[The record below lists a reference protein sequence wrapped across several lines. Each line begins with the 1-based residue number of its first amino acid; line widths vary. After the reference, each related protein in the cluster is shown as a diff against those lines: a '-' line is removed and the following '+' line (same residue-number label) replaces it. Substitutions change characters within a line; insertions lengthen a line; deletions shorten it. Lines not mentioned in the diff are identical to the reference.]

1 MTITTVPI
9 LLLVLVLAAV
19 LVRLAVAVVRFVRLT
34 PAARRHW
41 LPARWHRLRWRWL
54 SRNLGLAYLDQ
65 HRKLARPVVPFGTS
79 VKIRPVDMAAPAR
92 LRFPRARFRPD
103 EYGFTARVKTVPKVG
118 LAEVEKAA
126 PYLAD
131 AWRCVRVSVAQ
142 PKPGRLLVRGLRR
155 DPLTEPLSM
164 ADAPAGVYD
173 QMPSARKLKFLV
185 EGASATTILRAD
197 QGASGRK
204 VFRLY
209 LGRDEWGGHRFA
221 LLANITGAVIAGMP
235 GTGKTTLANS
245 LLCQLAPSPAVRLAI
260 ADGQGGADFEP
271 WRHRA
276 YAYAGDSRADAAGLL
291 EDIHAEMRHRFAT
304 VLERTGHRNAWKT
317 GPTEAFPL
325 LFLVV
330 DEAHGYLDE
339 SMAKGDKAAE
349 AHVRTCRA
357 MLGQLVRRGRSVL
370 IFSLILSQKPTS
382 DAVPSFISANAGL
395 RLCFGV
401 QTIDGA
407 VSVLGETIREHPTLS
422 PLTLQGPESVGVLT
436 ARLTTAGLP
445 FTRLRVPEVSEE
457 AADARARELV
467 SS

>member
-1 MTITTVPI
+1 MTINTVPI

-54 SRNLGLAYLDQ
+54 SRNLGLAYVDQ
-65 HRKLARPVVPFGTS
+65 HRQLARPVVPFGTS

-103 EYGFTARVKTVPKVG
+103 EYGFTARVKTVPRVG
-118 LAEVEKAA
+118 RAEVEKAA

-164 ADAPAGVYD
+164 ADAPAGVYGSRSVL
-173 QMPSARKLKFLV
+173 PARV
-185 EGASATTILRAD
+185 
-197 QGASGRK
+197 
-204 VFRLY
+204 Y
-209 LGRDEWGGHRFA
+209 LGRDEWGGDRFA
-221 LLANITGAVIAGMP
+221 LLANITGAVVAGMP
-235 GTGKTTLANS
+235 GTGKTTLASS

-276 YAYAGDSRADAAGLL
+276 YAYAGDNRADAAGLL

-467 SS
+467 AS